1 MALELKLPKF
11 YFNPLLVGHMSVS
24 SLVNYP
30 PLSQSASAKHQI
42 RLGAHTDFGVLTILK
57 DDGI

>member
-1 MALELKLPKF
+1 M
-11 YFNPLLVGHMSVS
+11 LVGHMSVS

-30 PLSQSASAKHQI
+30 PIPPEKSEQHKI